1 MRSKPK
7 NIKNSKKN
15 RQKSTSLDLTAQLEK
30 NHQSSKDRFLGWLK
44 NVAFGI
50 FVAFLG
56 LALIEGA
63 LRLVW
68 SPPISTEDPFVGF
81 SAIHPLFTVKD
92 GVATTSAA
100 RQRYFNKESFPVE
113 KGKNTFRVFSFGE
126 STTYGHPFDGRTAYS
141 RWLQDLLKAAC
152 PEKNVEVINAG
163 GISYASYRIVHLVEE
178 SLKYRPDLV
187 IIYVGHNEFLERRSY
202 SGLFKQ
208 GQTLISLRSYL
219 ENLRIY
225 NALDSV
231 ISPIIGEAKSAKI
244 KSGKAVNLNSKN
256 SDRTLLND
264 ETTAILDKSAGLDLY
279 YRDENF
285 EKGVVKHFEYN
296 LKKMVSLCRAS
307 GVPVILV
314 ETPCNL
320 KDFSPFKSE
329 HNSKLSKSK
338 QNNIDNEL
346 KQAKSLIDSGDYKKA
361 IEETNK
367 MEGEDPLYALT
378 YFLKGK
384 ALDKEGLYDQARSN
398 FVKARDL
405 DVCPLRATTPI
416 IETIRR
422 IAEDQK
428 VGLIKFSSFVDAYA
442 KENGNASG
450 IPGKESFLDHVHPTI
465 ELHQA
470 LAELLF
476 NKIEKMGLTE
486 NCKSL
491 DQEEMQSVMDQG
503 LKSLDPSIYTL
514 RDLNLAK
521 TLRWAGKKEEA
532 KQDLLRIA
540 KRETDNAEV
549 HKMLG
554 SYALEDQQFDE
565 AIEQYKEA
573 VRLSGGDPQLKLSLG
588 IAQYK
593 AGNKKEAQETY
604 EDILH
609 SGQDFPEVYANLSM
623 LWLTNGHLD
632 EATNLLKEGI
642 AKYPDSTALY
652 SPYALAL
659 AMSGNFSQAIKWMR
673 KAVNAEPGDPAHYY
687 NLAGMYALN
696 HQDTLAF
703 QTLNTA
709 IDRGYRNLN
718 KILQDPVFETLR
730 NQPEFE
736 KIKSRL
742 E

>member
-1 MRSKPK
+1 MRYKPK

-15 RQKSTSLDLTAQLEK
+15 RQKSTNLDLTAQLKK
-30 NHQSSKDRFLGWLK
+30 NHQGSKGRFLAWLK
-44 NVAFGI
+44 NVALGI
-50 FVAFLG
+50 CVAFLG
-56 LALIEGA
+56 LALVEGA

-68 SPPISTEDPFVGF
+68 SPPVSTEDPFVGF

-92 GVATTSAA
+92 GVATTSDI

-113 KGKNTFRVFSFGE
+113 KGKNTFRIFSFGE

-178 SLKYRPDLV
+178 SLKYSPDLA

-225 NALDSV
+225 KALDRV
-231 ISPIIGEAKSAKI
+231 ISPIIGEAKSAKT
-244 KSGKAVNLNSKN
+244 KSGKAINPNSKN
-256 SDRTLLND
+256 SGKTLLND

-296 LKKMVSLCRAS
+296 LNKMIALCKAS

-338 QNNIDNEL
+338 QNHIDNEL

-367 MEGEDPLYALT
+367 MDGEDPLYALT

-384 ALDKEGLYDQARSN
+384 ALEKERLYDQARAN

-422 IAEDQK
+422 IAEHQK
-428 VGLIKFSSFVDAYA
+428 VGLIKFSSFVDSYA
-442 KENGNASG
+442 KEHGNASG
-450 IPGKESFLDHVHPTI
+450 ISGKESFLDHVHPTI

-532 KQDLLRIA
+532 RQDLLRIT

-573 VRLSGGDPQLKLSLG
+573 VRLSGGDPQLKLSLA
-588 IAQYK
+588 IAQYN
-593 AGNKKEAQETY
+593 AGNKKEAEATY

-609 SGQDFPEVYANLSM
+609 GGQDLPEVYANLSM

-642 AKYPDSTALY
+642 AKYPDSTALF

-659 AMSGNFSQAIKWMR
+659 AMSGNFGDAIRWMR
-673 KAVNAEPGDPAHYY
+673 KAVDAEPGDPAHYY

-718 KILQDPVFETLR
+718 KILEDPVFERLR

>member
-1 MRSKPK
+1 MRYKPK

-15 RQKSTSLDLTAQLEK
+15 RQKSTNLNFTAALEK
-30 NHQSSKDRFLGWLK
+30 NRQDSKNRLLAWLK

-50 FVAFLG
+50 VVAFLG
-56 LALIEGA
+56 LVLIEGA

-68 SPPISTEDPFVGF
+68 SPPVSTEDPFVGF

-92 GVATTSAA
+92 GVATTSTV

-113 KGKNTFRVFSFGE
+113 KGENTFRVFSFGE

-141 RWLQDLLKAAC
+141 RWLQDLLVAAC
-152 PEKNVEVINAG
+152 PKKNIEVINAG

-178 SLKYRPDLV
+178 SLRYRPDLV

-208 GQTLISLRSYL
+208 GQTLISLRSHL

-225 NALDSV
+225 KALEEI
-231 ISPIIGEAKSAKI
+231 ISPIIGGAKSAKT
-244 KSGKAVNLNSKN
+244 KAGKAINLNTKQPGK
-256 SDRTLLND
+256 TLLND

-296 LKKMVSLCRAS
+296 LEKMVSLCRAS
-307 GVPVILV
+307 RVPVILV

-329 HNSKLSKSK
+329 HNSKLSKSS
-338 QNNIDNEL
+338 QSHIDQEL
-346 KQAKSLIDSGDYKKA
+346 EHAKSLIDSGDYKEA
-361 IEETNK
+361 VEETNRI
-367 MEGEDPLYALT
+367 ETEDPLFALT
-378 YFLKGK
+378 YFLKAK
-384 ALDKEGLYDQARSN
+384 ALEAEGLYDQARSN

-416 IETIRR
+416 IETILR
-422 IAEDQK
+422 IAKDQD
-428 VGLIKFSSFVDAYA
+428 VNLIKFSSFVDSYA
-442 KENGNASG
+442 KEHANASG

-476 NKIEKMGLTE
+476 KKIEKMGLAD
-486 NCKSL
+486 NCNSL
-491 DQEEMQSVMDQG
+491 NQEEMQSVMDRG

-532 KQDLLRIA
+532 RQDLLRIA

-554 SYALEDQQFDE
+554 SYALEDNQFDE
-565 AIEQYKEA
+565 AIKQYKEA

-588 IAQYK
+588 IAQYN
-593 AGNKKEAQETY
+593 AGNKEEAEATY

-609 SGQDFPEVYANLSM
+609 SGQEFPEVYANLSM

-632 EATNLLKEGI
+632 EANDLLKQGI
-642 AKYPDSTALY
+642 AKYPDSTALF
-652 SPYALAL
+652 SPYALSL
-659 AMSGNFSQAIKWMR
+659 AMSGKLGDAISWMR
-673 KAVNAEPGDPAHYY
+673 KAIEVEPGDPSHYY

-696 HQDTLAF
+696 QQYALAF
-703 QTLNTA
+703 RALNTA

-718 KILQDPVFETLR
+718 KILEDPVFERLR
-730 NQPEFE
+730 NQKEFQ
-736 KIKSRL
+736 KIRSRL

>member
-1 MRSKPK
+1 MRSKLK

-15 RQKSTSLDLTAQLEK
+15 RQKSTSLDLTAQWEN
-30 NHQSSKDRFLGWLK
+30 NHQSSKDRFLAWLK

-56 LALIEGA
+56 LALIEGT

-92 GVATTSAA
+92 GVATTSDA

-225 NALDSV
+225 KALDSV
-231 ISPIIGEAKSAKI
+231 ISPIIGEAKSAKT
-244 KSGKAVNLNSKN
+244 KSGKATNPNSKN
-256 SDRTLLND
+256 SGKTLLND
-264 ETTAILDKSAGLDLY
+264 ETTAILDKSAGLNLY

-296 LKKMVSLCRAS
+296 LNKMVALCKTS

-338 QNNIDNEL
+338 QNHIDNEL

-361 IEETNK
+361 IEETNRI
-367 MEGEDPLYALT
+367 ETEDPLYALT
-378 YFLKGK
+378 YFLKAK
-384 ALDKEGLYDQARSN
+384 ALEAEGFYDQARSN

-476 NKIEKMGLTE
+476 KKIEKMGLTE

-491 DQEEMQSVMDQG
+491 NQEEMQSVMDQG

-588 IAQYK
+588 IAQYN
-593 AGNKKEAQETY
+593 AGNKEEAEATY

-609 SGQDFPEVYANLSM
+609 GGQDLPEVYANLSM
-623 LWLTNGHLD
+623 LWLTNGRLD

-642 AKYPDSTALY
+642 AKYPDSTALF

-659 AMSGNFSQAIKWMR
+659 AMSGNFSQAIRWMR
-673 KAVNAEPGDPAHYY
+673 KAINAEPGDPAHYY

-696 HQDTLAF
+696 HQDPLAF

-718 KILQDPVFETLR
+718 KILQDPVFERLH